1 MIVESMDDVVLSS
14 IHDNCGILMFG
25 NDVVISMRLRII
37 R

>member
-1 MIVESMDDVVLSS
+1 VIVESMDDLVLSY

-25 NDVVISMRLRII
+25 KDAATSMRLRII